1 MEKLIS
7 EFSVGLFIWQTVLFL
22 ALLFLLRRYAWK
34 PMLIA
39 VNRREKS
46 IEEALEQAVIA
57 RREMKELKKSNDE
70 LLQLARDERDAL
82 MKEARE
88 TKNEI
93 VAEAKNKAQ
102 EEATKI
108 LASAREEIKHEKV
121 KAIEELKNQ
130 VADFSFEIA
139 ERILS
144 EKLTDADKQ
153 KDSVKSALNEINF
166 N

>member
-1 MEKLIS
+1 MEKLVS
-7 EFSVGLFIWQTVLFL
+7 EFSVGLFVWQTVLFL
-22 ALLFLLRRYAWK
+22 VLLFVLRKYAWK

-39 VNRREKS
+39 VNRREKD
-46 IEEALEQAVIA
+46 IEEALEQAAIA
-57 RREMKELKKSNDE
+57 RKEMKKLKQSND
-70 LLQLARDERDAL
+70 QLMQEARDERDAL
-82 MKEARE
+82 MKEARA

-102 EEATKI
+102 EEAAKV
-108 LASAREEIKHEKV
+108 LSAAREEIKHEKA

-139 ERILS
+139 ERIIS
-144 EKLTDADKQ
+144 EKLSDSDKQ
-153 KDSVKSALNEINF
+153 KDSIKSALNEINF

>member
-7 EFSVGLFIWQTVLFL
+7 EFSVGLFVWQTVLFL
-22 ALLFLLRRYAWK
+22 LLLLLLRRYAWK

-46 IEEALEQAVIA
+46 IEEALEQAEIA
-57 RREMKELKKSNDE
+57 RREMKKLKKSNDE
-70 LLQLARDERDAL
+70 LLQQARDERDAL

-93 VAEAKNKAQ
+93 IAEAKSKAQ
-102 EEATKI
+102 EEAAKVLT
-108 LASAREEIKHEKV
+108 SAREEIKHEKA

-144 EKLTDADKQ
+144 EKLTDSDKQ
-153 KDSVKSALNEINF
+153 KDSVKAALKEINF

>member
-7 EFSVGLFIWQTVLFL
+7 EFSVGLFVWQTVLFL

-46 IEEALEQAVIA
+46 IEEALEQADIA
-57 RREMKELKKSNDE
+57 RREMKKLKQSNDE
-70 LLQLARDERDAL
+70 LLQQARDERDSL

-93 VAEAKNKAQ
+93 IAEAKRKAQ

-108 LASAREEIKHEKV
+108 LASARDEIKHEKV

-153 KDSVKSALNEINF
+153 KKSVVTALNEINF

>member
-7 EFSVGLFIWQTVLFL
+7 EFSVGLFVWQTVLFL
-22 ALLFLLRRYAWK
+22 VLLFVLRRYAWK

-39 VNRREKS
+39 INRREKS
-46 IEEALEQAVIA
+46 IEEALEQAAVA
-57 RREMKELKKSNDE
+57 RKEMKKLKQSNE
-70 LLQLARDERDAL
+70 ALIQEAREERDQL
-82 MKEARE
+82 LKEARE

-93 VAEAKNKAQ
+93 VAEAKSKAQ
-102 EEATKI
+102 EEAAKV
-108 LASAREEIKHEKV
+108 LASAREEIKHEKA

-144 EKLTDADKQ
+144 EKLAESDKQ
-153 KDSVKSALNEINF
+153 KETIKKALNEINF